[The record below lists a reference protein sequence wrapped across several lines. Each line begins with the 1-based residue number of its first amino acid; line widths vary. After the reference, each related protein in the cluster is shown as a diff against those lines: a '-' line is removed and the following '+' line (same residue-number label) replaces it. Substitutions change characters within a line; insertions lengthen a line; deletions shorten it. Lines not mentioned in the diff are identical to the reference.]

1 MSKNVGSFIFQ
12 LTSSGIWTNTFC
24 MSSQQGDTPLMMATK
39 REMIDIVKLLLD
51 RGADISSR
59 DQVNFLIE
67 IILLCFL

>member
-1 MSKNVGSFIFQ
+1 
-12 LTSSGIWTNTFC
+12 

-59 DQVNFLIE
+59 DQVNFLLE